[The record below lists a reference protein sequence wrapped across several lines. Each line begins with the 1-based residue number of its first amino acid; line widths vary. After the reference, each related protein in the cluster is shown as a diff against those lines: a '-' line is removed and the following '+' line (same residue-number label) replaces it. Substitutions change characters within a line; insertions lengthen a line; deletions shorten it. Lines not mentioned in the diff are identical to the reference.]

1 MLLAVMIILRN
12 LALFAICLAQ
22 EADVSDFND
31 LGVLLF
37 GGFVLAL
44 GVAIAFTFV
53 KLRLRDKKPPRG
65 EFISIN
71 PLQEKSE
78 ELPLNDSF

>member
-1 MLLAVMIILRN
+1 MLLALMTILRN
-12 LALFAICLAQ
+12 LTLFAICFAQ

-31 LGVLLF
+31 LGMLLF

-53 KLRLRDKKPPRG
+53 KLRLRDKKPPRDA
-65 EFISIN
+65 FLSIN
-71 PLQEKSE
+71 SLQEKE
-78 ELPLNDSF
+78 